1 MGQLASICKSLLDA
15 KLAHRSSPLLNMD
28 SARHNP
34 AALDPEPGSGHR
46 RLIRRLALVGVT
58 MMLLLAVVSAYLRL
72 SGAGIGCTPWP
83 SCYQEQSR
91 APSHDQHPVARFAH
105 RLLASGLGVVVIMIV
120 SVSVSMR
127 PRRGVVLWTSL
138 ALLALT
144 ALLAVLGRATPT
156 APGPGVALAN
166 LLGGVAMAALLWW
179 LAIQAKGESE
189 RRRERLR
196 WPAAAIVALLLL
208 QVSFGAVISTT
219 RSAAACASLP
229 VCESSLSDVP
239 AALHIAHRGTAVA
252 LLIAA
257 GVLAGALLRRNDRA
271 PLGWTLAALVTAQ
284 IALGVAMVALEFPV
298 WLALAHHAGALLL
311 LLVAVSLLAG

>member
-1 MGQLASICKSLLDA
+1 
-15 KLAHRSSPLLNMD
+15 MD
-28 SARHNP
+28 SARHNS
-34 AALDPEPGSGHR
+34 AALEPEPASGLR
-46 RLIRRLALVGVT
+46 RLVRRLALVGVT

-83 SCYQEQSR
+83 ACYQEQSLV
-91 APSHDQHPVARFAH
+91 PSQDHHPVARFAH

-138 ALLALT
+138 GLLALT

-156 APGPGVALAN
+156 AAGPGIALAN

-179 LAIQAKGESE
+179 LAIHAKRESG
-189 RRRERLR
+189 RRRELLR

-208 QVSFGAVISTT
+208 QVSLGAVISTT
-219 RSAAACASLP
+219 RSAAACASLL
-229 VCESSLSDVP
+229 VCESAVSDSSV
-239 AALHIAHRGTAVA
+239 ALHIAHRVTAVA

-257 GVLAGALLRRNDRA
+257 GVLAGALLRRNNLRS
-271 PLGWTLAALVTAQ
+271 PLGWTLAALVAAQ
-284 IALGVAMVALEFPV
+284 IALGAAMVVLQFPL

-311 LLVAVSLLAG
+311 LLVAVSVLAG

>member
-1 MGQLASICKSLLDA
+1 
-15 KLAHRSSPLLNMD
+15 MD

-34 AALDPEPGSGHR
+34 ALDPEAGSGLK
-46 RLIRRLALVGVT
+46 RLIRRLALVGVA

-72 SGAGIGCTPWP
+72 SGAGIGCAPWP
-83 SCYQEQSR
+83 ACYQQQSL
-91 APSHDQHPVARFAH
+91 APSHDHHPVARFAH

-127 PRRGVVLWTSL
+127 PRRGIVLCTSL

-156 APGPGVALAN
+156 AAGPGIALAN
-166 LLGGVAMAALLWW
+166 LLGGMAMAALLWW
-179 LAIQAKGESE
+179 LAIQVKRESGQ
-189 RRRERLR
+189 RRGPLR
-196 WPAAAIVALLLL
+196 WPAAVVIALLLL
-208 QVSFGAVISTT
+208 QVSLGAVISTT

-229 VCESSLSDVP
+229 ACESTVSDPSV
-239 AALHIAHRGTAVA
+239 ALHIVHRATAVA

-257 GVLAGALLRRNDRA
+257 SALAVALLRRNALRS
-271 PLGWTLAALVTAQ
+271 PLGWTLAALVAAQ
-284 IALGVAMVALEFPV
+284 MALGAAMVVLKFPL

-311 LLVAVSLLAG
+311 LLVAVSVLAG